1 MILLTAKS
9 DDADRLE
16 GLSIGADAYMSKP
29 FNMDVLRQTAENLL
43 KNKRRLQGK
52 YSVAQQ
58 EGKIDKIEWMSP
70 NDQMMERVMKVINEN
85 ISNPDLGVEFIADKI
100 GISRVHF
107 HRRLRNA
114 TGLTPRD
121 FVRNIRLMQAAKLLS
136 RTDTDVTGVSVA
148 TGFRSASTFS
158 TCFKAY
164 YGMSPTEYAHK
175 NSKSEDGAE
184 KNGDGNVTGDG
195 HGQ

>member
-1 MILLTAKS
+1 M
-9 DDADRLE
+9 
-16 GLSIGADAYMSKP
+16 
-29 FNMDVLRQTAENLL
+29 
-43 KNKRRLQGK
+43 
-52 YSVAQQ
+52 
-58 EGKIDKIEWMSP
+58 
-70 NDQMMERVMKVINEN
+70 INEN

-107 HRRLRNA
+107 HRRLKNA

-136 RTDTDVTGVSVA
+136 KTDTDVTGVSVA

-175 NSKSEDGAE
+175 NSKSEDGPE
-184 KNGDGNVTGDG
+184 NDEGGNVAEDG
-195 HGQ
+195 HEQ